1 MPGTKSLVY
10 VSQLGES
17 TLSQSLNTENEF
29 LGAVVTLF
37 GQTLRSLAMIQ
48 ASTNFSHIVV
58 FKKRS
63 DHILVTDGIYA

>member
-1 MPGTKSLVY
+1 MSL
-10 VSQLGES
+10 
-17 TLSQSLNTENEF
+17 LSQSLNIENEF

-58 FKKRS
+58 FKKRN
-63 DHILVTDGIYA
+63 DHILVTDGVYA